1 VIKVK
6 IYSILGIK
14 EVIGQREVEIELSEN
29 SSLSDLISKMVEK
42 WGNDLA
48 SRLLEPGSNKMLSY
62 IRVMVNGKDIAFLD
76 GFESILSDGDE
87 VIIFPPVS
95 GG

>member
-1 VIKVK
+1 MIKVN

-14 EVIGQREVEIELSEN
+14 EIIGQREVEIELPEN
-29 SSLSDLISKMVEK
+29 SRLSDLITNMVEK
-42 WGNDLA
+42 WGNDIA
-48 SRLLEPGSNKMLSY
+48 SRLLEPGGNNILSY
-62 IRVMVNGKDIAFLD
+62 IRLMVNGKDIAFLD
-76 GFESILSDGDE
+76 GLDTVLCDGDE